1 MKVCGFRYGGLYQTP
16 RSVDHTSVGHPEEA
30 YGILPSS
37 PPPAPPPLALPPKAE
52 RLEVIILCDGLER
65 EEGAKGVGIFTEPGD
80 FVCRLLCCRAI
91 LNSLLPRY
99 TARSTSQDSLFEA
112 AEDQH
117 SCLQNTGSS
126 SVARDT
132 KKRSSSSKPETLN
145 PKLYSLFFKKKL
157 YSRKSLESPRAGLLC
172 RSPKL
177 QGLVGLRAYGFC
189 RA

>member
-1 MKVCGFRYGGLYQTP
+1 MRWSRTRGGPKGF
-16 RSVDHTSVGHPEEA
+16 
-30 YGILPSS
+30 
-37 PPPAPPPLALPPKAE
+37 
-52 RLEVIILCDGLER
+52 
-65 EEGAKGVGIFTEPGD
+65 GIFTEPGD

-132 KKRSSSSKPETLN
+132 KKDRVPLN
-145 PKLYSLFFKKKL
+145 PK
-157 YSRKSLESPRAGLLC
+157 P
-172 RSPKL
+172 
-177 QGLVGLRAYGFC
+177 
-189 RA
+189 